1 MQAREIIA
9 KAEAFAIDF
18 IAKISSPNEQ
28 PERKQVYFLDTQDD
42 LKKYM
47 GALQKVVSSLNNPT
61 EEDEGVDEEA
71 LTLIAKAN
79 AVITQLKTAIAEF
92 QKELAISDD
101 VTEEETTAVFT
112 QETLSDAMANNAT
125 TKEIAANMNAI
136 AEQQA
141 VASQLT
147 YNYALVCDGQINM
160 IAATTKSQLNDS
172 INAIANTG
180 NYQSIQLY
188 KMQFTPVPLKQ
199 KTVLSV

>member
-1 MQAREIIA
+1 MQVREIIS
-9 KAEAFAIDF
+9 KAEVFAMDF
-18 IAKISSPNEQ
+18 ITKISSKTEQ

-47 GALQKVVSSLNNPT
+47 GALQKVVDSLHNP
-61 EEDEGVDEEA
+61 EDGKADEEA
-71 LTLIAKAN
+71 LTLIAQASDI
-79 AVITQLKTAIAEF
+79 ITRLRNAIAEF

-101 VTEEETTAVFT
+101 ITEEETTAVFT
-112 QETLSDAMANNAT
+112 QETLTEAMENNAT

-136 AEQQA
+136 AEQQTA
-141 VASQLT
+141 NQVG

-160 IAATTKSQLNDS
+160 IAASTKSQLNDS

-180 NYQSIQLY
+180 TYKSIQLY